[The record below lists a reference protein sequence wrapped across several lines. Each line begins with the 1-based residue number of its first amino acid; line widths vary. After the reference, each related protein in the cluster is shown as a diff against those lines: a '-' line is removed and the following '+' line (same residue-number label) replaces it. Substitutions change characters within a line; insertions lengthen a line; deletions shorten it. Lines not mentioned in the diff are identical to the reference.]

1 MKKSQGCQ
9 FQDYHPYHTALDGR
23 RLAVS
28 GEADITVYFMD
39 DVGDDERWESGRATI
54 EGAGSANMNVNNT
67 MLLEADKG
75 PSINDVLSLPPCPHF
90 MQPISTNV
98 FFHYFNLLNADVI
111 YNWYPS
117 SSTRLRRTGGW

>member
-1 MKKSQGCQ
+1 MKVCTVSQSCQ

-28 GEADITVYFMD
+28 NEADITVYFMD

-54 EGAGSANMNVNNT
+54 EGAGSAHLNVNNT

-75 PSINDVLSLPPCPHF
+75 PSINNVLSCFGIFAPLPPL
-90 MQPISTNV
+90 ST
-98 FFHYFNLLNADVI
+98 FHA
-111 YNWYPS
+111 
-117 SSTRLRRTGGW
+117 T